1 VRQLAVADPVRHHY
15 APRFYLGGFTDE
27 DGLVCVYEKGRPGGF
42 RAAPH
47 NTGLEKDFYTV
58 ETQEKPRDSA
68 LVEKL
73 MATIDDL
80 AAPILRKLVN
90 QEPITAQDR
99 SDFSYFMAFMYLR
112 VPAFREL
119 SQQIREAFTKESHRI
134 IASEGEWFDSLV
146 RYAEEQ
152 VGEPMPDDI
161 REEIRQM
168 SLDGSYS
175 LTWGKEHHISHI
187 TQAEDWSKT
196 IHQMR
201 WTLHESPKDKPFVTC
216 DNPFLMVSS
225 RDPNRISGL
234 RKRDVSLT
242 FPLHRTLL
250 LEATW
255 TPIEGYVKAPA
266 SLVKAY
272 NRRTIRASTRFVFAS
287 YRSMSLD
294 RTVQQH
300 IGTSP
305 RVEFETFH
313 KPGSDE
319 AYHHHRIVFG
329 TPSTIV
335 TAH

>member
-1 VRQLAVADPVRHHY
+1 
-15 APRFYLGGFTDE
+15 
-27 DGLVCVYEKGRPGGF
+27 VYEKGKPGGF

-73 MATIDDL
+73 MGTVDDL
-80 AAPILRKLVN
+80 AAPVLRKLVG
-90 QEPITAQDR
+90 QESITPQERA
-99 SDFSYFMAFMYLR
+99 DFAYFIAFMYLR
-112 VPAFREL
+112 VPAFREI
-119 SQQIREAFTKESHRI
+119 SQQMREGYTKESQRV
-134 IASEGEWFDSLV
+134 IASEDEWFESRV
-146 RYAEEQ
+146 RYAEQQ
-152 VGEPMPDDI
+152 VGEPMPDDV

-168 SLDGSYS
+168 SLDGTYS

-187 TQAEDWSKT
+187 TQAEEWSKT
-196 IHQMR
+196 IQQMR
-201 WTLHESPKDKPFVTC
+201 WAFHQAPKDKPFVTC

-225 RDPNRISGL
+225 RDANRISGL
-234 RKRDVSLT
+234 HKRDVSLT
-242 FPLHRTLL
+242 FPLHRSLL

-255 TPIEGYVKAPA
+255 TPVSGYARAAA
-266 SLVKAY
+266 SLVTVL

-287 YRSMSLD
+287 YRSTSLD

-300 IGTSP
+300 VGTSP
-305 RVEFETFH
+305 RVEFQTFH

-329 TPSTIV
+329 TPPKMLV
-335 TAH
+335 PA